1 MATNDERRAVAK
13 LLRVFAR
20 GGLWSE
26 FSDYCNC
33 AGPGRLADLIDPDT
47 TGDTTKSDED
57 TTKGPASSDATRNCS
72 DPTLPCDRDA
82 LLAIADELET
92 DGVDH
97 YTVSTQYVCDQ
108 YARRIREA
116 CGEN

>member
-13 LLRVFAR
+13 LLRAFAR
-20 GGLWSE
+20 DGLWSE

-47 TGDTTKSDED
+47 TSDTTKSAGD
-57 TTKGPASSDATRNCS
+57 TTRGPAGSDATRNYS
-72 DPTLPCDRDA
+72 DRTLPCDRDA
-82 LLAIADELET
+82 LLAIADELEANEMYY
-92 DGVDH
+92 GV
-97 YTVSTQYVCDQ
+97 SEQYVRDG

>member
-13 LLRVFAR
+13 LLRAFAR

-33 AGPGRLADLIDPDT
+33 AGPGRLADLIDP
-47 TGDTTKSDED
+47 GDEIAGEVCELEGIG
-57 TTKGPASSDATRNCS
+57 KGE
-72 DPTLPCDRDA
+72 PCAPLVDRDA
-82 LLAIADELET
+82 LLRIAEDVRGYCIQRQIAPWVAGRIY
-92 DGVDH
+92 D
-97 YTVSTQYVCDQ
+97 
-108 YARRIREA
+108 RIREA